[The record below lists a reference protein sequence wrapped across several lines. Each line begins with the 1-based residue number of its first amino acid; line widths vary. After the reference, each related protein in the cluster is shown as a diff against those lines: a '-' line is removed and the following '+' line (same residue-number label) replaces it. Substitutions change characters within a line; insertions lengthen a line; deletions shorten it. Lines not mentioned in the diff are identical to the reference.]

1 MNTVSE
7 PTPQPGT
14 RSVQRRLLSYILGGA
29 LAFALVGAAIVYKS
43 SQTRAQASARDALGS
58 LVDSVEK
65 TAAIGAFAA
74 DQVLLQ
80 ELVDGLARHPL
91 VAQASALGKEGAK
104 LAERQSAQL
113 RGAPGDSAIAGA
125 NPDADA
131 GLKVER
137 PLVSPFDTA
146 EQVGTLL
153 VLADD
158 ARVAAMARS
167 EAVRISVFLLLQT
180 LLVALMLYAVAR
192 ALVSRPLLELA
203 TRLRALEPGSADRV
217 ARMPGHEHDEIGS
230 LVYSANELLDQTQA
244 AMFRERRARSEI
256 EAMEAQYRQM
266 FESSSAGILVIDFQG
281 SLLRCNATAQ
291 RLAGWTNAQ
300 MNEMKRIDVLEAL
313 FEQPERIKAL
323 ADQAASTRELLA
335 ADFELKRVDSTSR
348 WVHCLVSASEIA
360 SEHRV
365 VEAVLYDITERRKR
379 EAAIR
384 YKAEHDNL
392 TGLRNRATMEAAI
405 DRHVEMGMA
414 GDMPLWTVMGIDLD
428 GFKQVNDRLGH
439 AAGDRV
445 LVEVARRMRAA
456 VRRSSDT
463 VGRMGGDEFL
473 VLLGQIDAGD
483 ESASKIAATLIET
496 LSEPIDLDEGQ
507 QVRVGA
513 SVGIASFPRHGQTRK
528 QLLHAADIA
537 MYEVKRTGKN
547 AYALA
552 LGAPSDF

>member
-1 MNTVSE
+1 MNTVIE

-14 RSVQRRLLSYILGGA
+14 LSVQRRLLSYILAGA

-43 SQTRAQASARDALGS
+43 SQTRAQATARDALGS

-91 VAQASALGKEGAK
+91 VAQASALGKDGAR

-113 RGAPGDSAIAGA
+113 RGASGDTAIAGG
-125 NPDADA
+125 DV
-131 GLKVER
+131 GLRVER
-137 PLVSPFDTA
+137 ALLSPFDTA

-244 AMFRERRARSEI
+244 AMFRERRARAEI

-281 SLLRCNATAQ
+281 SLLHCNATAQ

-300 MNEMKRIDVLEAL
+300 MNEMKRIDVMEAL

-323 ADQAASTRELLA
+323 ADQAAATRELLA

-405 DRHVEMGMA
+405 DRHVEMGLA

-456 VRRSSDT
+456 VRRSTDT
-463 VGRMGGDEFL
+463 VGRIGGDEFL
-473 VLLGQIDAGD
+473 VLLGQIDAAD
-483 ESASKIAATLIET
+483 ESASNIAANLIAS
-496 LSEPIDLDEGQ
+496 LSEPIELDDGQ

-513 SVGIASFPRHGQTRK
+513 SVGMASFPRHGQTRK

>member
-1 MNTVSE
+1 MNTVIE

-14 RSVQRRLLSYILGGA
+14 LSVQRRLLSYILAGA

-43 SQTRAQASARDALGS
+43 SQTRAQATARDALGS

-91 VAQASALGKEGAK
+91 VAQASALGKDGAR

-113 RGAPGDSAIAGA
+113 RGASGETAIAGG
-125 NPDADA
+125 DV
-131 GLKVER
+131 GLRVER
-137 PLVSPFDTA
+137 ALLSPFDTA

-244 AMFRERRARSEI
+244 AMFRERRARAEI
-256 EAMEAQYRQM
+256 EATEAQYRQM

-281 SLLRCNATAQ
+281 SLLHCNATAQ

-300 MNEMKRIDVLEAL
+300 MNEMKRIDVMEAL

-323 ADQAASTRELLA
+323 ADQAAATRELLA

-405 DRHVEMGMA
+405 DRHVEMGLA

-456 VRRSSDT
+456 VRRSTDT
-463 VGRMGGDEFL
+463 VGRIGGDEFL
-473 VLLGQIDAGD
+473 VLLGQIDAAD
-483 ESASKIAATLIET
+483 ESASNIAANLIAS
-496 LSEPIDLDEGQ
+496 LSEPIELDDGQ

-513 SVGIASFPRHGQTRK
+513 SVGMASFPRHGQTRK

>member
-1 MNTVSE
+1 MNTVIE

-14 RSVQRRLLSYILGGA
+14 LSVQRRLLSYILAGA

-43 SQTRAQASARDALGS
+43 SQTRAQATARDALGS

-91 VAQASALGKEGAK
+91 VAQASALGKDGAR

-113 RGAPGDSAIAGA
+113 RGASGETAIAGG
-125 NPDADA
+125 DV
-131 GLKVER
+131 GLRVER
-137 PLVSPFDTA
+137 ALLSPFDTA

-244 AMFRERRARSEI
+244 AMFRERRARAEI

-281 SLLRCNATAQ
+281 SLLHCNATAQ

-300 MNEMKRIDVLEAL
+300 MNEMKRIDVMEAL

-323 ADQAASTRELLA
+323 ADQAAATRELLA

-405 DRHVEMGMA
+405 DRHVEMGLA

-456 VRRSSDT
+456 VRRSTDT
-463 VGRMGGDEFL
+463 VGRIGGDEFL
-473 VLLGQIDAGD
+473 VLLGQIDAAD
-483 ESASKIAATLIET
+483 ESASNIAANLIAS
-496 LSEPIDLDEGQ
+496 LSEPIELDDGQ

-513 SVGIASFPRHGQTRK
+513 SVGMASFPRHGQTRK

>member
-1 MNTVSE
+1 MNTVIE
-7 PTPQPGT
+7 PTPQSGT
-14 RSVQRRLLSYILGGA
+14 LSVQRRLLSYILAGA

-43 SQTRAQASARDALGS
+43 SQTRAQATARDALGS

-91 VAQASALGKEGAK
+91 VAQASALGKEGAR

-113 RGAPGDSAIAGA
+113 RGASGDTAVAGG
-125 NPDADA
+125 DV
-131 GLKVER
+131 GLRVER
-137 PLVSPFDTA
+137 ALLSPFDTA

-244 AMFRERRARSEI
+244 AMFRERRARAEI

-281 SLLRCNATAQ
+281 SLLHCNATAQ

-300 MNEMKRIDVLEAL
+300 MNEMKRIDVMEAL

-323 ADQAASTRELLA
+323 ADQAAATRELLA

-405 DRHVEMGMA
+405 DRHVEMGLA

-456 VRRSSDT
+456 VRRSTDT
-463 VGRMGGDEFL
+463 VGRIGGDEFL
-473 VLLGQIDAGD
+473 VLLGQIDAAD
-483 ESASKIAATLIET
+483 ESASNIAANLIAS
-496 LSEPIDLDEGQ
+496 LSEPIELDDGQ

-513 SVGIASFPRHGQTRK
+513 SVGMASFPRHGQTRK